1 MRHEFSRVPGNTGRT
16 DLDKCDK
23 ILAQRIEAKRANDY
37 EVADKLRDQLRRDL
51 GVEVMDRER
60 LWWSVNGERGQMPQF
75 KASSHDYRREDNLDG
90 VDIESINAI
99 LAQRLQARITRDFAT
114 ADQLRDRLR
123 RMGVEVDDK
132 ARSFTCLPSAQGS
145 GGGGGGGGGG
155 GRGRSGSRSASPRR
169 GDSPRNDNGGD
180 RGGGGRESRSRS
192 RSPPA
197 RRDDERDEAEQE
209 KDE

>member
-1 MRHEFSRVPGNTGRT
+1 MAARLLKRVAAA
-16 DLDKCDK
+16 L
-23 ILAQRIEAKRANDY
+23 
-37 EVADKLRDQLRRDL
+37 L
-51 GVEVMDRER
+51 G
-60 LWWSVNGERGQMPQF
+60 
-75 KASSHDYRREDNLDG
+75 A
-90 VDIESINAI
+90 
-99 LAQRLQARITRDFAT
+99 QARITRDFAT

-132 ARSFTCLPSAQGS
+132 ARSFTCQPSAQGS

-180 RGGGGRESRSRS
+180 RGGGGRDSRSRS

-197 RRDDERDEAEQE
+197 RRDDEGDEAEQE
-209 KDE
+209 RDE